1 MGRTNAEWHRAH
13 RMPKNPTVEQRIA
26 WHRAHAQNC
35 NCREMPEG
43 IRKLIESD
51 RAAASP
57 GTPVRLF
64 SYGTLQQENVQLATF
79 GRRLEGAADALP
91 GYASFLLEITDPQV
105 LATSGERFHPIVRE
119 TGNRADSVP
128 GTVFAISEAELAAAD
143 DYEVSDYRRVLV
155 RLASGLD
162 AWVYVKA

>member
-1 MGRTNAEWHRAH
+1 M
-13 RMPKNPTVEQRIA
+13 
-26 WHRAHAQNC
+26 
-35 NCREMPEG
+35 
-43 IRKLIESD
+43 
-51 RAAASP
+51 
-57 GTPVRLF
+57 VRLF

-119 TGNRADSVP
+119 TKNPVDSVP
-128 GTVFAISEAELAAAD
+128 GTVFVISEAELAAAD
-143 DYEVSDYRRVLV
+143 EYEVSDYRRVLV
-155 RLASGLD
+155 RLTSGLD